1 MSISQ
6 DELKKISEKLSKIP
20 ADNDKLLW
28 NITDILGYMDL
39 LWEVDTSQVI
49 PTVSVIKNDAI
60 LREDTL
66 QNSIWA
72 TGKDLLNT
80 TKQKVVADQIVL
92 PNIMS

>member
-6 DELKKISEKLSKIP
+6 DELKKIAEKLSKIP

-39 LWEVDTSQVI
+39 LWELDTSWVI
-49 PTVSVIKNDAI
+49 PTVSVVESDAA
-60 LREDTL
+60 LREDIV
-66 QNSIWA
+66 QNSTWA
-72 TGKDLLNT
+72 IGKDLLHT